1 MSDSFLSQEEID
13 ALLRNES
20 SAAPAAAASKP
31 ELSEMEIDALG
42 EIGNI
47 SMGSAATTM
56 SVLLSR
62 RVEITTPK
70 VSTGFLNDLRKEYPM
85 PYLIVEVEF
94 TEGVKGTNLLAMKET
109 DAAIIADLMMGNDGT
124 NPPAE
129 MNELYMSAVAEAMNQ
144 MMGATATSLSSIF
157 KSRVDLGPPKVQLI
171 DLSGSGIITES
182 VTSQETLA
190 RIAFRM
196 VVEGLIDSE
205 IMLVLP
211 IKVAREMV
219 DGLLHSAPP
228 APPVAAAQP
237 QRPAQAPQQQPPMAA
252 APQMQQQPMYAPQPQ
267 MQQQP
272 MYAQQPQ
279 MQQQQRSMPSMM
291 PEQNVLVQPAQ
302 FAPLKQSN
310 MGGTESNIGMIMDV
324 PLQVTVELGR
334 TRKLIREILELAPGS
349 VVELD
354 KLAGEPVD
362 ILVNGKIVAKGEV
375 VVIDE
380 NFGVRITGIVSMQER
395 AITLQ

>member
-20 SAAPAAAASKP
+20 PAAPSSNSASASSAA
-31 ELSEMEIDALG
+31 LSDVEIDALG

-62 RVEITTPK
+62 KVEITTPRA
-70 VSTGFLNDLRKEYPM
+70 SIMLLDDMRKDYPM
-85 PYLIVEVEF
+85 PYIIVEVRF
-94 TEGVKGTNLLAMKET
+94 TEGINGTNLLAMKES
-109 DAAIIADLMMGNDGT
+109 DAAIIADLMMGNDGS
-124 NPPAE
+124 NPPVG

-157 KSRVDLGPPKVQLI
+157 KSRVDLAPPKVRLI
-171 DLSGSGIITES
+171 DLAGNDNITDS
-182 VTSQETLA
+182 VTGNEDLV

-205 IMLVLP
+205 IMLILP
-211 IKVAREMV
+211 LKIARDMV
-219 DGLLHSAPP
+219 DGLLHSSAPAP
-228 APPVAAAQP
+228 APQPAKPAMPAAPVMQQSAAAPPV
-237 QRPAQAPQQQPPMAA
+237 
-252 APQMQQQPMYAPQPQ
+252 
-267 MQQQP
+267 
-272 MYAQQPQ
+272 
-279 MQQQQRSMPSMM
+279 QQQQAYIPPQPAPQRGPSPVV
-291 PEQNVLVQPAQ
+291 PEQNVIVQPAQ
-302 FAPLKQSN
+302 FAPLKQNIMSVSD
-310 MGGTESNIGMIMDV
+310 SNIGMIMDV

-395 AITLQ
+395 ASTLQ

>member
-20 SAAPAAAASKP
+20 PNSSPSPSAMNV
-31 ELSEMEIDALG
+31 LSDVEIDALG

-62 RVEITTPK
+62 RVEITTPR
-70 VSTGFLNDLRKEYPM
+70 VSTGILEDMRKEYPM
-85 PYLIVEVEF
+85 PYIIVEVRF
-94 TEGVKGTNLLAMKET
+94 TQGINGTNLLAMKES
-109 DAAIIADLMMGNDGT
+109 DAAIIADLMMGNDGS
-124 NPPAE
+124 NPPVG

-157 KSRVDLGPPKVQLI
+157 KSRVDLAPPKVRLI
-171 DLSGSGIITES
+171 DLSGNDNITDS
-182 VTSQETLA
+182 VTGSETLV

-196 VVEGLIDSE
+196 VVEELIDSE
-205 IMLVLP
+205 IMLILP
-211 IKVAREMV
+211 LKIARDMV
-219 DGLLHSAPP
+219 DGLLHSTTPPPAAAPP
-228 APPVAAAQP
+228 QPAKPAPAPVAQIAAAPVAAQQP
-237 QRPAQAPQQQPPMAA
+237 VFVQPPPQQQ
-252 APQMQQQPMYAPQPQ
+252 QQH
-267 MQQQP
+267 
-272 MYAQQPQ
+272 
-279 MQQQQRSMPSMM
+279 RGPSAVV
-291 PEQNVLVQPAQ
+291 PEQNVIVQPAQ
-302 FAPLKQSN
+302 FAPLKQN
-310 MGGTESNIGMIMDV
+310 MMNVSDSNIGMIMDV

-395 AITLQ
+395 ASTLQ

>member
-13 ALLRNES
+13 ALLRNEAPAV
-20 SAAPAAAASKP
+20 SAATTSAKSSST
-31 ELSEMEIDALG
+31 LSDVEIDALG

-62 RVEITTPK
+62 KVEITTPR
-70 VSTGFLNDLRKEYPM
+70 VSIMLLNDMRKEYPM
-85 PYLIVEVEF
+85 PYIIVEVRF
-94 TEGVKGTNLLAMKET
+94 TEGINGTNLLAMKES
-109 DAAIIADLMMGNDGT
+109 DAAIIADLMMGNDGS
-124 NPPAE
+124 NPPTG

-157 KSRVDLGPPKVQLI
+157 KSRVDLAPPKVRLI
-171 DLSGSGIITES
+171 DLAGNDNITDS
-182 VTSQETLA
+182 VTGSEDLV

-205 IMLVLP
+205 IMLILP
-211 IKVAREMV
+211 LKIARDMV
-219 DGLLHSAPP
+219 DGLLHSSAPAP
-228 APPVAAAQP
+228 APQPAKQSMPAAPVMQAPVAPPV
-237 QRPAQAPQQQPPMAA
+237 QQQPAYIP
-252 APQMQQQPMYAPQPQ
+252 PQPL
-267 MQQQP
+267 
-272 MYAQQPQ
+272 PQ
-279 MQQQQRSMPSMM
+279 RAPSPVV
-291 PEQNVLVQPAQ
+291 PEQNVIVQPAQ
-302 FAPLKQSN
+302 FAPLKQSVMN
-310 MGGTESNIGMIMDV
+310 VSDSNIGMIMDV

-395 AITLQ
+395 ASTLQ

>member
-20 SAAPAAAASKP
+20 PASAASSEKSI
-31 ELSEMEIDALG
+31 LSDIEIDALG

-62 RVEITTPK
+62 KVEITTPR
-70 VSTGFLNDLRKEYPM
+70 VSTGILDDMRKEYPM
-85 PYLIVEVEF
+85 PYIIVEVRF
-94 TEGVKGTNLLAMKET
+94 TEGVNGTNLLAMKES
-109 DAAIIADLMMGNDGT
+109 DAAIIADLMMGNDGS
-124 NPPAE
+124 NPPE
-129 MNELYMSAVAEAMNQ
+129 GMNELYMSAVAEAMNQ

-157 KSRVDLGPPKVQLI
+157 KSRVDLAPPKVRLI
-171 DLSGSGIITES
+171 DLAGNDNITDSLKNTELL
-182 VTSQETLA
+182 V

-205 IMLVLP
+205 IMLILP
-211 IKVAREMV
+211 LQVARDMV
-219 DGLLHSAPP
+219 DGLLHSA
-228 APPVAAAQP
+228 APEPQAVPQAQP
-237 QRPAQAPQQQPPMAA
+237 KPQAPPAQAPAA
-252 APQMQQQPMYAPQPQ
+252 AMPSMQPQPSYSPQPQ
-267 MQQQP
+267 RGP
-272 MYAQQPQ
+272 TSVVA
-279 MQQQQRSMPSMM
+279 
-291 PEQNVLVQPAQ
+291 EQNVLVQPAQ
-302 FAPLKQSN
+302 FAPLKP
-310 MGGTESNIGMIMDV
+310 GGLNVSDSNIGMIMDV

-395 AITLQ
+395 ASTLQ

>member
-13 ALLRNES
+13 ALLRNETS
-20 SAAPAAAASKP
+20 TAPVATASAGL
-31 ELSEMEIDALG
+31 LSEVEIDALG

-62 RVEITTPK
+62 RVEITTPR
-70 VSTGFLNDLRKEYPM
+70 VSIGILEDMRRQYPM
-85 PYLIVEVEF
+85 PYIIVEVRF
-94 TEGVKGTNLLAMKET
+94 TEGIHGTNLLAIKET
-109 DAAIIADLMMGNDGT
+109 DAAIIADLMMGNDGS
-124 NPPAE
+124 NPPAD
-129 MNELYMSAVAEAMNQ
+129 MSELYMSAVAEAMNQ

-157 KSRVDLGPPKVQLI
+157 KSRVDLAPPNVRLI
-171 DLSGSGIITES
+171 DLAGSDNITDS
-182 VTSQETLA
+182 VRDGEALA
-190 RIAFRM
+190 KIAFRM

-205 IMLVLP
+205 IMLILP
-211 IKVAREMV
+211 INVARDMV
-219 DGLLHSAPP
+219 DGLLHSTAP
-228 APPVAAAQP
+228 APAPKPQQSRPAAQAPASMAAAPTPQQQP
-237 QRPAQAPQQQPPMAA
+237 YAAPQQQ
-252 APQMQQQPMYAPQPQ
+252 QP
-267 MQQQP
+267 
-272 MYAQQPQ
+272 QQPQ
-279 MQQQQRSMPSMM
+279 QRMQPSMAV
-291 PEQNVLVQPAQ
+291 EQNVLVQPAQ
-302 FAPLKQSN
+302 FAPLKQTMLNVSD
-310 MGGTESNIGMIMDV
+310 SNIGMIMDV

-395 AITLQ
+395 ASTLQ

>member
-13 ALLRNES
+13 ALLRNEATPA
-20 SAAPAAAASKP
+20 AAPASANL
-31 ELSEMEIDALG
+31 LSDVEIDALG

-62 RVEITTPK
+62 RVEITTPR
-70 VSTGFLNDLRKEYPM
+70 VSIGQLEEMRKEYPM
-85 PYLIVEVEF
+85 PYIIVEVRF
-94 TEGVKGTNLLAMKET
+94 TEGINGTNLLAMKEK
-109 DAAIIADLMMGNDGT
+109 DAAIIADLMMGNDGS
-124 NPPAE
+124 NPPE
-129 MNELYMSAVAEAMNQ
+129 DMSELYMSAVAEAMNQ

-157 KSRVDLGPPKVQLI
+157 KNRVDLAPPKVRLI
-171 DLSGSGIITES
+171 DLAGNDNITDSVKDGES
-182 VTSQETLA
+182 LA

-205 IMLVLP
+205 IMLILP
-211 IKVAREMV
+211 LGVARDMV
-219 DGLLHSAPP
+219 DGLLHSSAP
-228 APPVAAAQP
+228 APTPAPQPAKPAAAPQP
-237 QRPAQAPQQQPPMAA
+237 APMAA
-252 APQMQQQPMYAPQPQ
+252 ASAATQPMYVTPP
-267 MQQQP
+267 P
-272 MYAQQPQ
+272 
-279 MQQQQRSMPSMM
+279 QQRAPATMAMD
-291 PEQNVLVQPAQ
+291 QNVLVQPAQ
-302 FAPLKQSN
+302 FAPLKQTMLNVSD
-310 MGGTESNIGMIMDV
+310 SNIGMIMDV

-349 VVELD
+349 VLELD

-395 AITLQ
+395 ASTLQ

>member
-20 SAAPAAAASKP
+20 PAAPSSSAASASSAA
-31 ELSEMEIDALG
+31 LSDVEIDALG

-62 RVEITTPK
+62 KVEITTPR
-70 VSTGFLNDLRKEYPM
+70 VSIMLLDDMCKDYPM
-85 PYLIVEVEF
+85 PYIIVEVRF
-94 TEGVKGTNLLAMKET
+94 TEGINGTNLLAMKES
-109 DAAIIADLMMGNDGT
+109 DAAIIADLMMGNDGS
-124 NPPAE
+124 NPPVG

-157 KSRVDLGPPKVQLI
+157 KSRVDLAPPKVRLI
-171 DLSGSGIITES
+171 DLAGNDNITDS
-182 VTSQETLA
+182 VTGSEDLV

-196 VVEGLIDSE
+196 VVEELIDSE
-205 IMLVLP
+205 IMLILP
-211 IKVAREMV
+211 LKIARDMV
-219 DGLLHSAPP
+219 DGLLHSSAPAP
-228 APPVAAAQP
+228 APQPAKPAMPAAPVMQQSAAAPPV
-237 QRPAQAPQQQPPMAA
+237 
-252 APQMQQQPMYAPQPQ
+252 
-267 MQQQP
+267 
-272 MYAQQPQ
+272 
-279 MQQQQRSMPSMM
+279 QQQQAYIPPQPAPQRGPSPVV
-291 PEQNVLVQPAQ
+291 PEQNVIVQPAQ
-302 FAPLKQSN
+302 FAPLKQNIMSVSD
-310 MGGTESNIGMIMDV
+310 SNIGMIMDV

-395 AITLQ
+395 ASTLQ

>member
-13 ALLRNES
+13 ALLRNEAPAV
-20 SAAPAAAASKP
+20 SAATTSAKSSST
-31 ELSEMEIDALG
+31 LSDVEIDALG

-62 RVEITTPK
+62 KVEITTPR
-70 VSTGFLNDLRKEYPM
+70 VSIMLLNDMRKEYPM
-85 PYLIVEVEF
+85 PYIIVEVRF
-94 TEGVKGTNLLAMKET
+94 TEGINGTNLLAMKES
-109 DAAIIADLMMGNDGT
+109 DAAIIADLMMGNDGS
-124 NPPAE
+124 NPPTG

-157 KSRVDLGPPKVQLI
+157 KSRVDLAPPKVRLI
-171 DLSGSGIITES
+171 DLAGNDNITDS
-182 VTSQETLA
+182 VTGSEDLV

-205 IMLVLP
+205 IMLILP
-211 IKVAREMV
+211 LKIARDMV
-219 DGLLHSAPP
+219 DGLLHSSAPAP
-228 APPVAAAQP
+228 APQPAKQSMPAAPVMQAPVAPPV
-237 QRPAQAPQQQPPMAA
+237 QQQPAYIP
-252 APQMQQQPMYAPQPQ
+252 PQPL
-267 MQQQP
+267 
-272 MYAQQPQ
+272 PQ
-279 MQQQQRSMPSMM
+279 RVPSPVV
-291 PEQNVLVQPAQ
+291 PEQNVIVQPAQ
-302 FAPLKQSN
+302 FAPLKQSVMN
-310 MGGTESNIGMIMDV
+310 VSDSNIGMIMDV

-395 AITLQ
+395 ASTLQ

>member
-20 SAAPAAAASKP
+20 PAAPSSSAASASSAA
-31 ELSEMEIDALG
+31 LSDVEIDALG

-62 RVEITTPK
+62 KVEITTPR
-70 VSTGFLNDLRKEYPM
+70 VSIMLLDDMRKDYPM
-85 PYLIVEVEF
+85 PYIIVEVRF
-94 TEGVKGTNLLAMKET
+94 TEGINGTNLLAMKES
-109 DAAIIADLMMGNDGT
+109 DAAIIADLMMGNDGS
-124 NPPAE
+124 NPPVG

-157 KSRVDLGPPKVQLI
+157 KSRVDLAPPKVRLI
-171 DLSGSGIITES
+171 DLAGNDNITDS
-182 VTSQETLA
+182 VTGNEDLV

-205 IMLVLP
+205 IMLILP
-211 IKVAREMV
+211 LKIARDMV
-219 DGLLHSAPP
+219 DGLLHSSAPAP
-228 APPVAAAQP
+228 APQPAKPSVPSVPVMQQSAAAPPV
-237 QRPAQAPQQQPPMAA
+237 
-252 APQMQQQPMYAPQPQ
+252 
-267 MQQQP
+267 
-272 MYAQQPQ
+272 
-279 MQQQQRSMPSMM
+279 QQQQAYIPPQPAPQRGPSPVV
-291 PEQNVLVQPAQ
+291 PEQNVIVQPAQ
-302 FAPLKQSN
+302 FAPLKQNIMSVSD
-310 MGGTESNIGMIMDV
+310 SNIGMIMDV

-395 AITLQ
+395 ASTLQ

>member
-1 MSDSFLSQEEID
+1 MSDSFLSQDEID

-20 SAAPAAAASKP
+20 PAAPAASASAST
-31 ELSEMEIDALG
+31 LSDVEIDALG

-62 RVEITTPK
+62 RVEITTPR
-70 VSTGFLNDLRKEYPM
+70 VSIMLLDDMRKDYPM
-85 PYLIVEVEF
+85 PYIIVEVRF
-94 TEGVKGTNLLAMKET
+94 TEGINGTNLLAMKES
-109 DAAIIADLMMGNDGT
+109 DAAIIADLMMGNDGS
-124 NPPAE
+124 NPPTG

-157 KSRVDLGPPKVQLI
+157 KSRVDLAPPKVRLI
-171 DLSGSGIITES
+171 DLAGNDNITDS
-182 VTSQETLA
+182 VTGSEDLV

-196 VVEGLIDSE
+196 VVEELIDSE
-205 IMLVLP
+205 IMLILP
-211 IKVAREMV
+211 LKIARDMV
-219 DGLLHSAPP
+219 DGLLHSSAP
-228 APPVAAAQP
+228 APVQQMPKPAATPTPVAAAPPVQQQTSYIP
-237 QRPAQAPQQQPPMAA
+237 QQQQAPQ
-252 APQMQQQPMYAPQPQ
+252 
-267 MQQQP
+267 
-272 MYAQQPQ
+272 
-279 MQQQQRSMPSMM
+279 RGPSAVV
-291 PEQNVLVQPAQ
+291 PEQNVIVQPAQ
-302 FAPLKQSN
+302 FAPLKQNIMNVSD
-310 MGGTESNIGMIMDV
+310 SNIGMIMDV

-334 TRKLIREILELAPGS
+334 TRKLIREILDLAPGS

-395 AITLQ
+395 ASTLQ

>member
-13 ALLRNES
+13 ALLRNE
-20 SAAPAAAASKP
+20 AAPAAAPASANL
-31 ELSEMEIDALG
+31 LSDVEIDALG

-62 RVEITTPK
+62 RVEITTPR
-70 VSTGFLNDLRKEYPM
+70 VSIGRLEEMRKEYPM
-85 PYLIVEVEF
+85 PYIIVEVRF
-94 TEGVKGTNLLAMKET
+94 TEGINGTNLLAMKEK
-109 DAAIIADLMMGNDGT
+109 DAAIIADLMMGNDGA
-124 NPPAE
+124 NPPE
-129 MNELYMSAVAEAMNQ
+129 DMSELYMSAVAEAMNQ

-157 KSRVDLGPPKVQLI
+157 KNRVDLAPPKVRLI
-171 DLSGSGIITES
+171 DLAGNDNITDSVKQGES
-182 VTSQETLA
+182 LA

-205 IMLVLP
+205 IMLILP
-211 IKVAREMV
+211 LGVARDMV
-219 DGLLHSAPP
+219 DGLLHSSAPTPPP
-228 APPVAAAQP
+228 ASQPAKHTAAPQPAPMPAAPAAAQP
-237 QRPAQAPQQQPPMAA
+237 MYVTPPPQQRAPAAMA
-252 APQMQQQPMYAPQPQ
+252 MD
-267 MQQQP
+267 
-272 MYAQQPQ
+272 
-279 MQQQQRSMPSMM
+279 
-291 PEQNVLVQPAQ
+291 QNVMVQPAQ
-302 FAPLKQSN
+302 FAPLKQTVLNVSD
-310 MGGTESNIGMIMDV
+310 SNIGMIMDV

-349 VVELD
+349 VLELD

-395 AITLQ
+395 ASTLQ

>member
-1 MSDSFLSQEEID
+1 MSDSFLSQDEID
-13 ALLRNES
+13 ALLRNETSVSPTAPS
-20 SAAPAAAASKP
+20 SANL
-31 ELSEMEIDALG
+31 LSDVEIDALG

-62 RVEITTPK
+62 RVEITTPR
-70 VSTGFLNDLRKEYPM
+70 VSIGLLDEMRKEYPM
-85 PYLIVEVEF
+85 PYIIVEVRF
-94 TEGVKGTNLLAMKET
+94 TQGINGTNLLAMKES
-109 DAAIIADLMMGNDGT
+109 DAAIIADLMMGNDGS
-124 NPPAE
+124 NPPE
-129 MNELYMSAVAEAMNQ
+129 GMSELYMSAVAEAMNQ

-157 KSRVDLGPPKVQLI
+157 KSRVDLAPPKVRLI
-171 DLSGSGIITES
+171 DLAGSDNITDS
-182 VTSQETLA
+182 VKVGEPLA

-205 IMLVLP
+205 IMLILP
-211 IKVAREMV
+211 LHVARDMV
-219 DGLLHSAPP
+219 DGLLHSTAPAAAPKVPRPVNSQPMP
-228 APPVAAAQP
+228 APAPVAAAAPMP
-237 QRPAQAPQQQPPMAA
+237 QQTYAAPPQQQ
-252 APQMQQQPMYAPQPQ
+252 
-267 MQQQP
+267 
-272 MYAQQPQ
+272 
-279 MQQQQRSMPSMM
+279 RMPSSMSL
-291 PEQNVLVQPAQ
+291 EQNVLVQPAQ
-302 FAPLKQSN
+302 FAPLKQTSMN
-310 MGGTESNIGMIMDV
+310 VSDSNIGMIMDV

-349 VVELD
+349 VLELD

-395 AITLQ
+395 ASTLQ